1 MAEGV
6 VERLEQDTK
15 DAMRARDK
23 LRLGALRMARAALK
37 NAQIEARGELS
48 EDAAVRAL
56 RGVAKQHRESIAQFR
71 AGGREDL
78 AEREEA
84 ELAVVEAYLP
94 AQLDAAAVE
103 ALVAAVIADEGA
115 EGPKDLGRV
124 MRSAM
129 QRAGGPGCGGEPP
142 GGGGIVLM
150 VAPPTGAGRSLS
162 PRFRRLARRRAA
174 WRTSSP
180 ARGPWVRP
188 RPRRR

>member
-1 MAEGV
+1 MAQGV

-15 DAMRARDK
+15 EAMRARDK

-48 EDAAVRAL
+48 EEAAVRAL
-56 RGVAKQHRESIAQFR
+56 RGVAKQHRESITQFR

-115 EGPKDLGRV
+115 EGPGDLGKV

-129 QRAGGPGCGGEPP
+129 QRAGGQADGNE
-142 GGGGIVLM
+142 VRMTAQRMLEE
-150 VAPPTGAGRSLS
+150 
-162 PRFRRLARRRAA
+162 RA
-174 WRTSSP
+174 
-180 ARGPWVRP
+180 
-188 RPRRR
+188 

>member
-1 MAEGV
+1 VAEGV

-23 LRLGALRMARAALK
+23 VRLGALRMARAALK

-48 EDAAVRAL
+48 EEAAVRTL
-56 RGVAKQHRESIAQFR
+56 RNMAKQHRESIAQFR

-78 AEREEA
+78 VAREEA

-103 ALVAAVIADEGA
+103 ALVVAAIADEGA
-115 EGPKDLGRV
+115 EGPKDLGKV

-129 QRAGGPGCGGEPP
+129 QRAGGQADGNE
-142 GGGGIVLM
+142 VRM
-150 VAPPTGAGRSLS
+150 TAQ
-162 PRFRRLARRRAA
+162 RLLEERA
-174 WRTSSP
+174 
-180 ARGPWVRP
+180 
-188 RPRRR
+188 

>member
-6 VERLEQDTK
+6 FERLEQDSK

-48 EDAAVRAL
+48 EEAAVRAL

-94 AQLDAAAVE
+94 AQLDAGGVE
-103 ALVAAVIADEGA
+103 ALVAAAIADEGA

-129 QRAGGPGCGGEPP
+129 QRAGGQADGNE
-142 GGGGIVLM
+142 VRMTAQRMLEE
-150 VAPPTGAGRSLS
+150 
-162 PRFRRLARRRAA
+162 RA
-174 WRTSSP
+174 
-180 ARGPWVRP
+180 
-188 RPRRR
+188 

>member
-1 MAEGV
+1 VAEGV

-23 LRLGALRMARAALK
+23 VRLGALRMARAALK

-48 EDAAVRAL
+48 EEAAVRTL
-56 RGVAKQHRESIAQFR
+56 RNMAKQHRESIAQFR

-78 AEREEA
+78 VAREEA

-103 ALVAAVIADEGA
+103 ALVVAAIADEGA
-115 EGPKDLGRV
+115 EGPKDLGKV

-129 QRAGGPGCGGEPP
+129 QRAGGQADGNE
-142 GGGGIVLM
+142 VR
-150 VAPPTGAGRSLS
+150 VTAQ
-162 PRFRRLARRRAA
+162 RLLEERA
-174 WRTSSP
+174 
-180 ARGPWVRP
+180 
-188 RPRRR
+188 

>member
-15 DAMRARDK
+15 EAMRARDK
-23 LRLGALRMARAALK
+23 VRLGALRMARAALK

-48 EDAAVRAL
+48 EEAAVRTL
-56 RGVAKQHRESIAQFR
+56 RNMAKQHRESIAQFR

-78 AEREEA
+78 VEREEA

-103 ALVAAVIADEGA
+103 ALVASVIADEGA
-115 EGPKDLGRV
+115 EGPKDLGKV

-129 QRAGGPGCGGEPP
+129 QRAGGQADGNE
-142 GGGGIVLM
+142 VRM
-150 VAPPTGAGRSLS
+150 TAQ
-162 PRFRRLARRRAA
+162 RLLEERA
-174 WRTSSP
+174 
-180 ARGPWVRP
+180 
-188 RPRRR
+188 

>member
-1 MAEGV
+1 VAQGV

-48 EDAAVRAL
+48 EEAAVRAL
-56 RGVAKQHRESIAQFR
+56 RGVAKQHRESITQFR

-103 ALVAAVIADEGA
+103 ALVAAAIAEEGA
-115 EGPKDLGRV
+115 DGPKDLGRV

-129 QRAGGPGCGGEPP
+129 QRAGGQADGNE
-142 GGGGIVLM
+142 VRMTAQRMLEE
-150 VAPPTGAGRSLS
+150 
-162 PRFRRLARRRAA
+162 RA
-174 WRTSSP
+174 
-180 ARGPWVRP
+180 
-188 RPRRR
+188 

>member
-23 LRLGALRMARAALK
+23 LRLGALRMTRAALK

-48 EDAAVRAL
+48 EEAAVRVV

-84 ELAVVEAYLP
+84 ELAVVEQYLP

-129 QRAGGPGCGGEPP
+129 QRAGGQADGNE
-142 GGGGIVLM
+142 VRM
-150 VAPPTGAGRSLS
+150 TAQ
-162 PRFRRLARRRAA
+162 RLLEERA
-174 WRTSSP
+174 
-180 ARGPWVRP
+180 
-188 RPRRR
+188 